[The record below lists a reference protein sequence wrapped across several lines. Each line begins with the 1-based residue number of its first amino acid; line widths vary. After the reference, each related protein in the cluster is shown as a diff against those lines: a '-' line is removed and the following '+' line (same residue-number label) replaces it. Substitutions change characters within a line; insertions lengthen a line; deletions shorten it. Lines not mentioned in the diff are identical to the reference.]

1 MWLADCGTFQRAAKL
16 KTGMDGLLVKLGD
29 LCAFWG
35 SLSKP
40 KSILSAIEFIEA
52 HVVSGAKEGSWDL
65 GQERRA

>member
-1 MWLADCGTFQRAAKL
+1 
-16 KTGMDGLLVKLGD
+16 MDGLLVKLGD

-40 KSILSAIEFIEA
+40 KSVLSAIKFIAA

-65 GQERRA
+65 GQERRGPDDRR